1 MNCLLATGDCGLRIK
16 RDIPD
21 EDAALTPFCLY
32 TTDDPEA
39 PKKQEHRQYLKEQ
52 VLFKEAVPIRDPNTL
67 SKIHQTYRIG
77 YIKDV
82 ILPRALDDQTFG
94 TLNSLMLFNHVEVIS
109 SLQVG
114 SMEAPSIAA

>member
-1 MNCLLATGDCGLRIK
+1 MK
-16 RDIPD
+16 KDISD
-21 EDAALTPFCLY
+21 EDAALTPFCLC
-32 TTDDPEA
+32 TADNPEA
-39 PKKQEHRQYLKEQ
+39 PEKQEHRQYLKEQ